1 MRALETAEQQ
11 VDQLAGLSE
20 PLQMQMLL
28 GSIDEAARGAT
39 MVDALA
45 AAWSQGDLETLA
57 GLVNDDM
64 RRTYP
69 ELFEVVFVRRNEA
82 WVETLLQELE
92 GSGTDFVAVGAGHLL
107 GAEGLVERLRAQGV
121 RVERVGDPSH

>member
-1 MRALETAEQQ
+1 
-11 VDQLAGLSE
+11 
-20 PLQMQMLL
+20 
-28 GSIDEAARGAT
+28 
-39 MVDALA
+39 
-45 AAWSQGDLETLA
+45 
-57 GLVNDDM
+57 M

-107 GAEGLVERLRAQGV
+107 GAEGLVERLRAEGV
-121 RVERVGDPSH
+121 RVERVDRAGDPSH

>member
-1 MRALETAEQQ
+1 
-11 VDQLAGLSE
+11 
-20 PLQMQMLL
+20 MQMLL
-28 GSIDEAARGAT
+28 GSIDEAARGAA

-82 WVETLLQELE
+82 WVETLLRELE

>member
-1 MRALETAEQQ
+1 MRAIETAEQQ
-11 VDQLAGLSE
+11 VDLRAVLSE

-82 WVETLLQELE
+82 WVETLLRELE

-107 GAEGLVERLRAQGV
+107 GDEGLVERLRAQGV